1 MTSEEC
7 TDMELQVLFASM
19 PVSELSRSVEWYERF
34 FGRPFDIDI
43 NPREVMWRINDGAW
57 LYLIVDNAA
66 GRGGVA
72 ISVADLEAAVG
83 ELRQRDIEAGDIK
96 PEGDAAF
103 KSVLIDP
110 DGNRIELLKV
120 G

>member
-1 MTSEEC
+1 
-7 TDMELQVLFASM
+7 MELQVLFASM
-19 PVSELSRSVEWYERF
+19 PVAELSRSVEWYERF

-57 LYLIVDNAA
+57 LYLIVDDAA
-66 GRGGVA
+66 GRGRAA
-72 ISVADLEAAVG
+72 IAVADLETAVA
-83 ELRQRDIEAGDIK
+83 ELGQRDIEAGPIK

-103 KSVLIDP
+103 KSVIVDP
-110 DGNRIELLKV
+110 DGNTIDLLKV